1 MARKKT
7 IEAIENEQLVAYQ
20 QIRKKVQ
27 EQQTALEEEYAKL
40 EDLQKQKRRIEAD
53 TIMEAYLKSGKNF
66 DEIMTFLSP

>member
-7 IEAIENEQLVAYQ
+7 IDAIENE
-20 QIRKKVQ
+20 ISKVKSDMSKLQ
-27 EQQTALEEEYAKL
+27 DRYDKLAEKL

-66 DEIMTFLSP
+66 DEIMTCLSP

>member
-7 IEAIENEQLVAYQ
+7 IEAIENE
-20 QIRKKVQ
+20 ISKVKSDMSKLQ
-27 EQQTALEEEYAKL
+27 NRYNKLAEKL

-66 DEIMTFLSP
+66 DEIMTFLRP

>member
-1 MARKKT
+1 MARKKPN
-7 IEAIENEQLVAYQ
+7 EAIENE
-20 QIRKKVQ
+20 ISKVKSDMSKLQ
-27 EQQTALEEEYAKL
+27 NRYNKLAEKL

>member
-7 IEAIENEQLVAYQ
+7 IEAIENE
-20 QIRKKVQ
+20 ISKVKSDMSKLQ
-27 EQQTALEEEYAKL
+27 NLYNKLAEKL

>member
-7 IEAIENEQLVAYQ
+7 IEAIENE
-20 QIRKKVQ
+20 ISKVKSDMSKLQ
-27 EQQTALEEEYAKL
+27 NRYNKLAEKL
-40 EDLQKQKRRIEAD
+40 EDLQKQKRRIEGD

>member
-7 IEAIENEQLVAYQ
+7 IEAIENE
-20 QIRKKVQ
+20 ISKVKSDMSKLQ
-27 EQQTALEEEYAKL
+27 NRYNKLAEKL
-40 EDLQKQKRRIEAD
+40 EDLQKQKRRIDAD

>member
-7 IEAIENEQLVAYQ
+7 LKAIDSE
-20 QIRKKVQ
+20 ISKVKSDMSKLQ
-27 EQQTALEEEYAKL
+27 DRYDKLAEKL